1 MLFDTIVIGA
11 GISGLSVAHGLEQ
24 RGRTVAVLEAAPQ
37 AGGVIAT
44 THRDGALFERGPNS
58 TLDTSPRIAQ
68 LLAEAGIAAEREDA
82 AESAAIRYIV
92 RDGRLKALPT
102 SPPAFLKTS
111 AFSLRAKLRLMR
123 EPFIAP
129 TPPGVEES
137 IAAFVRRRLGR
148 EFLDYAIDPFVAGIY
163 AGDPDRIS
171 VKAAFPRLLA
181 LEQKY
186 GSLIKGQFLGARER
200 KRNKEVAK
208 NAARSFS
215 FRAGMQTL
223 TDALARRLAHLECGV
238 RVRRVTRGP
247 EGFVVEGTR
256 GGDAV
261 VYTGRSVVVATPA
274 FEAGGIV
281 AGLAPEAGRALAG
294 VAYAPVAIVVST
306 YARADVAHSLTGFGF
321 FVPKVEQRALLG
333 TLFSSSMFGGRAP
346 DGSVL
351 LTTFVGGRRN
361 PEILALSDAALKKA
375 VHAELADLVGA
386 RAAPAWQEIVR
397 WPKAIPQYDLG
408 HLERLRPVDA
418 AEAAVPGLHF
428 FANYRGGVS
437 VGDRIQHGDTTAA
450 QVDAFLGARTP
461 APAPATR

>member
-1 MLFDTIVIGA
+1 MLYDTIVIGA

-68 LLAEAGIAAEREDA
+68 LLAELGIEGERADA
-82 AESAAIRYIV
+82 SESAAIRYIV
-92 RDGRLKALPT
+92 RDAKLAALPT

-111 AFSLRAKLRLMR
+111 AFSTAAKLRLMR

-137 IAAFVRRRLGR
+137 IAAFVRRRLGN

-200 KRNKEVAK
+200 KKKKEVAK
-208 NAARSFS
+208 NAAKSFS

-223 TDALARRLAHLECGV
+223 TDAIARRLAHLECGV

-247 EGFVVEGTR
+247 DGFVVEGAR

-261 VYTGRSVVVATPA
+261 VYTARSVVLAAPA
-274 FEAGGIV
+274 FDAGGMV
-281 AGLAPEAGRALAG
+281 ADLAPEASRALAG
-294 VAYAPVAIVVST
+294 IAYAPVAIVIST
-306 YARADVAHSLTGFGF
+306 YARRDVAHSLAGFGF
-321 FVPKVEQRALLG
+321 LVPKVEHRALLG
-333 TLFSSSMFGGRAP
+333 TLFSSSMFDGRAP
-346 DGSVL
+346 NGMVL

-361 PEILALSDAALKKA
+361 PELLALSDDALKAA
-375 VHAELADLVGA
+375 VHTELADLVGA
-386 RAAPAWQEIVR
+386 RAAPAWQEVVR
-397 WPKAIPQYDLG
+397 WSKAIPQYDIG
-408 HLERLRPVDA
+408 HLDRLRPVEA
-418 AEAAVPGLHF
+418 AEVAVPGLHF

-450 QVDAFLGARTP
+450 QVDAYLGAHAASSAAR
-461 APAPATR
+461 

>member
-1 MLFDTIVIGA
+1 M
-11 GISGLSVAHGLEQ
+11 
-24 RGRTVAVLEAAPQ
+24 
-37 AGGVIAT
+37 IAT

-68 LLAEAGIAAEREDA
+68 LLAELGIASERADA
-82 AESAAIRYIV
+82 SESAAIRYIV
-92 RDGRLKALPT
+92 RNARLTALPT
-102 SPPAFLKTS
+102 SPPAFLKTR
-111 AFSLRAKLRLMR
+111 AFSTGAKLRLLR

-137 IAAFVRRRLGR
+137 IAAFVRRRLGH

-200 KRNKEVAK
+200 RRNKEVAK
-208 NAARSFS
+208 NAAKSFS

-223 TDALARRLAHLECGV
+223 TDAIARRLAHLECGV

-247 EGFVVEGTR
+247 DGFVVEGTR

-261 VYTGRSVVVATPA
+261 VYTARSVVLAAPA
-274 FEAGGIV
+274 FAAAGIV
-281 AGLAPEAGRALAG
+281 ADLAPEAGRALAG
-294 VAYAPVAIVVST
+294 IAYAPVADRRQRVCT
-306 YARADVAHSLTGFGF
+306 RRRRAFAGGLWL
-321 FVPKVEQRALLG
+321 PRAE
-333 TLFSSSMFGGRAP
+333 GRAP
-346 DGSVL
+346 GAPRHAL
-351 LTTFVGGRRN
+351 LEQHVRRPRARRN
-361 PEILALSDAALKKA
+361 RAPDDVRRGHGAIRRCSRCRTPRSGKRCTRNSRTSW
-375 VHAELADLVGA
+375 A
-386 RAAPAWQEIVR
+386 RARAPAWQEIVR
-397 WPKAIPQYDLG
+397 WPQAIPQYDIG
-408 HLERLRPVDA
+408 HLDRLRPVEA
-418 AEAAVPGLHF
+418 AEAAVPGLLF

-450 QVDAFLGARTP
+450 QVDAFLGARVA
-461 APAPATR
+461 APAVR